1 MLRRMSMN
9 KIVFLKLLIVF
20 ITFLI
25 FLTLGGIVYA
35 LVNYKTTPKLFSRSK
50 SPAVIS
56 APEKIETK
64 KSPETYLGLNKDEY
78 IEDSHSCANMLCLRI
93 KSDFSGNKIIIFDPQ
108 ALKIKAVLIA
118 EQPKNADKK

>member
-1 MLRRMSMN
+1 MN
-9 KIVFLKLLIVF
+9 KIVLLKILIVF

-35 LVNYKTTPKLFSRSK
+35 LVNYKTTPKLFSGSNSVVSVFQK
-50 SPAVIS
+50 
-56 APEKIETK
+56 PEKKEAE

-78 IEDSHSCANMLCLRI
+78 IEDSHSCGTMLCLRV
-93 KSDFSGNKIIIFDPQ
+93 KSDFSGNKIVIFDPD

-118 EQPKNADKK
+118 GQKPAAE